1 MGLQGTLID
10 PTNRELNYGAQ
21 PGSALTLRMNGNV
34 ELPFG
39 PNKLVMGNSTG
50 WVARAIE
57 RWQASFI
64 YNAASTNYATAN
76 PAFAHLYGAFPN
88 PGTTGWTVASPN
100 WVLPKGDLQW
110 SGNSGS
116 LYGNSYTSVQD
127 PQCTDPTQVAATD
140 KMGTNLQPSNVCQL
154 TALAL
159 RNADGTPGEVMLKY
173 GKPGEVGNLGFN
185 NFSYFGNWT
194 LDMGLS
200 KTFKVH
206 ESTSVQIRIDASN
219 VLNHP
224 TPAAPGF
231 TTGQFGV
238 VTNKTDERA
247 LQGQLRISF

>member
-1 MGLQGTLID
+1 LID

-21 PGSALTLRMNGNV
+21 PSSALTLRMNGNV

-39 PNKLVMGNSTG
+39 PNKLLFGNSSG

-64 YNAASTNYATAN
+64 YNAASANRTTAN
-76 PAFAHLYGAFPN
+76 PAVSHLYGN
-88 PGTTGWTVASPN
+88 PGWTIASPN

-110 SGNSGS
+110 SGNSGT
-116 LYGNSYTSVQD
+116 LYGNAYTSIQD
-127 PQCTDPTQVAATD
+127 PQCTDPTQVTAGD
-140 KMGTNLQPSNVCQL
+140 KMGTNLQLANVCTI
-154 TALAL
+154 TALAQ

-194 LDMGLS
+194 LDMGMS
-200 KTFKVH
+200 KTFKLA
-206 ESTSVQIRIDASN
+206 ESTSIQVRIDASN

-224 TPAAPGF
+224 TPVLGNQSF

-238 VTNKTDERA
+238 VTNKSDERA